1 MERCPSA
8 EGPGW
13 TGKRPGSPGPLSRAA
28 ALCGEPNCPGLH
40 QDPSVGPAMGQGH
53 VANGIWNLG
62 DLMRKQALGE
72 KGLTLYIPR
81 EQREAWVSDPEERSE
96 S

>member
-1 MERCPSA
+1 
-8 EGPGW
+8 
-13 TGKRPGSPGPLSRAA
+13 
-28 ALCGEPNCPGLH
+28 
-40 QDPSVGPAMGQGH
+40 MGQGH

-81 EQREAWVSDPEERSE
+81 SRGRHG
-96 S
+96 